1 MLVAVPSCQQPASRR
16 LQNNRIIAHYFYN
29 PARKASRALP
39 AAAGDGVA
47 APFPASTATA
57 RQKTTVGGRSPLRPW
72 EERAGSFEGTLGPP
86 VAPPSASREEEN
98 GGPPTSGSSGT
109 PPGAFSAGYEDT
121 R

>member
-1 MLVAVPSCQQPASRR
+1 MLVARSVLSTASFSPIT
-16 LQNNRIIAHYFYN
+16 NNRIIAHYFYN
-29 PARKASRALP
+29 PARKASRALL
-39 AAAGDGVA
+39 AATGDGVA

-57 RQKTTVGGRSPLRPW
+57 RQKTTVGGRSPLRP
-72 EERAGSFEGTLGPP
+72 SFEGTLGPP

>member
-1 MLVAVPSCQQPASRR
+1 MLVARSVLSTASFSPIT
-16 LQNNRIIAHYFYN
+16 NNRIIAHYFYN
-29 PARKASRALP
+29 PARKASRALL

-47 APFPASTATA
+47 APFPASAATA